1 VRFEGDEAAMAAF
14 LRELVETGLPVRRF
28 ADRRENIEDIFL
40 KVGAH
45 QVS

>member
-1 VRFEGDEAAMAAF
+1 VGA
-14 LRELVETGLPVRRF
+14 GLAVRRF